1 MLIRNDTDHW
11 VYSLR
16 ERWKDTQPIL
26 LKRVILMPL
35 RPHREFLELLRIIDI
50 LLDSSHFGSGNTMYE
65 AMLVSTPIVTW
76 PGAFM
81 RARIVAAAY
90 HQMAIPDPP
99 IADTM
104 LTSR

>member
-1 MLIRNDTDHW
+1 
-11 VYSLR
+11 
-16 ERWKDTQPIL
+16 
-26 LKRVILMPL
+26 
-35 RPHREFLELLRIIDI
+35 
-50 LLDSSHFGSGNTMYE
+50 MYE

-81 RARIVAAAY
+81 RALIVAAAY